1 MQGVATRAIGIA
13 PEKALKMAAWDGGMC
28 FVNYAFPQCPK
39 FLQWTFAA
47 SLAGAATTIIGCPS
61 ERVMVIAQIQNVGFR
76 AVFRKAGIRGLYHGA
91 EATLH
96 RDITFNMCLFVM
108 RAYIMKW
115 YEDCHGME
123 PGPLAKVWYGLP
135 ASVSAGIVTCPMDVV
150 KTRIQGEEIK
160 EFGRGIRPIPLMIQI
175 ARQEGVR
182 CLFKGLLPRLI
193 SVPLYMSVFITVNEE
208 LQKYILGT
216 RIIS

>member
-1 MQGVATRAIGIA
+1 MCLVNDHTIRVCVNKSDYHYYYPSFLSLIGVS
-13 PEKALKMAAWDGGMC
+13 P
-28 FVNYAFPQCPK
+28 
-39 FLQWTFAA
+39 
-47 SLAGAATTIIGCPS
+47 GCPS

-160 EFGRGIRPIPLMIQI
+160 EFGTS
-175 ARQEGVR
+175 
-182 CLFKGLLPRLI
+182 KI
-193 SVPLYMSVFITVNEE
+193 SSRVKI
-208 LQKYILGT
+208 
-216 RIIS
+216 